1 MVKFKHKEIGM
12 KIFKTI
18 ISSLKHTKL
27 LILIFFVL
35 SIALNYLVA
44 YIPVVIQ
51 YFIDTILKQNNT
63 PNELLDLIV
72 NLYESKVGF
81 IATICITLVVVQF
94 IIIIFTYFRSITKT
108 KIIQEFQY
116 ELKLKLFNHIQN
128 LTYQDFYNNS
138 LADLVQNSSDDVN
151 NIVNFIDKQLAYIL
165 DIALIIIFAIGQLI
179 TIDFRLS
186 SIMIFLSCFIIFA
199 SIIYCK
205 KSKDVIQKRIEMQRK
220 LYSKMNDNFDNL
232 KFIKLNNLQE
242 QEEKEFEKIVEESNK
257 FHKEK
262 VRMDT
267 NYNIGVENVVKLGPP
282 LIFILSSY
290 LYMIGSISIGSIYVT
305 LSYSNKVTKSFTDVA
320 DILEALNLFRESYK
334 RLNNLLELTIEDE
347 KISKNMEI
355 NNNTI
360 TFKNANIMINGT
372 TILEDLNFK
381 IKENEKIIVVG
392 NTGSGKSILLKTLIG
407 FYEYTGSIK
416 IGNVEIRD
424 LNKKLIRE
432 NICLLLQDSYLFS
445 RTIAENIK
453 ILVPYM
459 PYEEMVNISKFFAL
473 DSDVQ
478 KLKDGY
484 DSKIGKKGIALSK
497 GQRQRLVLVRA
508 FTKPKPIM
516 IFDDSFSAIDR
527 INKKQILDNLMNLE
541 DKFTKII
548 ITHDIGLAPS
558 FDKVIY
564 INNKKAIVG
573 KHEELLEN
581 EDYNKVYKLN
591 QDKIEEEYI

>member
-1 MVKFKHKEIGM
+1 M
-12 KIFKTI
+12 KTLKTI
-18 ISSLKHTKL
+18 MLSSKHTKL
-27 LILIFFVL
+27 LLLVFFIL
-35 SIALNYLVA
+35 SILLNYLTT

-51 YFIDTILKQNNT
+51 YFIDTILKQST
-63 PNELLDLIV
+63 TQNELLELIV
-72 NLYESKVGF
+72 SLYENRMGF
-81 IATICITLVVVQF
+81 IATICITLIVIELV
-94 IIIIFTYFRSITKT
+94 IIIFTYFRSIAKT
-108 KIIQEFQY
+108 KIIQEFEY

-151 NIVNFIDKQLAYIL
+151 NIVNFIDKQLTYIL
-165 DIALIIIFAIGQLI
+165 DIVLIIIFAIGQLI
-179 TIDFRLS
+179 NIDFRLS
-186 SIMIFLSCFIIFA
+186 SIMIFLSLFIVLT

-205 KSKDVIQKRIEMQRK
+205 KSKDIIQKRIETQRN
-220 LYSKMNDNFDNL
+220 LYSKMDDNFNNL
-232 KFIKLNNLQE
+232 KFIKLNNLQR
-242 QEEKEFEKIVEESNK
+242 QEEKEFKKVVEENYK
-257 FHKEK
+257 ALKEK

-334 RLNNLLELTIEDE
+334 RLNNLLELTIEDD
-347 KISKNMEI
+347 KISNNVEI
-355 NNNTI
+355 NDKTI
-360 TFKNANIMINGT
+360 TFENANIIVNGT
-372 TILEDLNFK
+372 TILENLNFK
-381 IKENEKIIVVG
+381 IDKNEKVIVIG
-392 NTGSGKSILLKTLIG
+392 STGSGKSILLKTLIG
-407 FYEYTGSIK
+407 FYEYTGSIR
-416 IGNVEIRD
+416 IGNVEIRN

-459 PYEEMVNISKFFAL
+459 INEEMVNISKFFAL

-527 INKKQILDNLMNLE
+527 INKRQILDNLMSLK

-548 ITHDIGLAPS
+548 ITHDIGLASS

-564 INNKKAIVG
+564 INDKRAIVG
-573 KHEELLEN
+573 KHEELLKN
-581 EDYNKVYKLN
+581 ASYNKVYKLN

>member
-1 MVKFKHKEIGM
+1 MKFLKMAKSSFKHTRI
-12 KIFKTI
+12 
-18 ISSLKHTKL
+18 
-27 LILIFFVL
+27 LILLFFVL
-35 SIALNYLVA
+35 SILLNYLTI

-51 YFIDTILKQNNT
+51 FFIDTILQQNT
-63 PNELLDLIV
+63 QNEILNMIT
-72 NLYESKVGF
+72 NLYENKIGF
-81 IATICITLVVVQF
+81 IATICIILIIIKL
-94 IIIIFTYFRSITKT
+94 IIIIFTYFRTITKT
-108 KIIQEFQY
+108 KIIQQFQY
-116 ELKLKLFNHIQN
+116 ELKLQLFNHIQN
-128 LTYQDFYNNS
+128 LTYEDFYNNS

-151 NIVNFIDKQLAYIL
+151 NIVNFIDKQLTYII
-165 DIALIIIFAIGQLI
+165 DISLIIIFAIGQLI

-186 SIMIFLSCFIIFA
+186 SIMILISCFIIFA
-199 SIIYCK
+199 SILYYK
-205 KSKDVIQKRIEMQRK
+205 KSKSVIQKRIEMQRN
-220 LYSKMNDNFDNL
+220 LYSKMDDNFNNL
-232 KFIKLNNLQE
+232 KFIKLNNLQK
-242 QEEKEFEKIVEESNK
+242 QEEKEFERIVEESNK

-262 VRMDT
+262 IIMDT
-267 NYNIGVENVVKLGPP
+267 SYNIGVENVVKLGPP

-290 LYMIGSISIGSIYVT
+290 LYIIGSISIGSIYVT

-320 DILEALNLFRESYK
+320 DMLESLNLFRESYK

-347 KISKNMEI
+347 KISNSICQI
-355 NNNTI
+355 NDKTI
-360 TFKNANIMINGT
+360 TFENANIIVNGT
-372 TILEDLNFK
+372 IILENLNFK
-381 IKENEKIIVVG
+381 INKNEKVIVVG
-392 NTGSGKSILLKTLIG
+392 STGSGKSILLKTLIG

-459 PYEEMVNISKFFAL
+459 PNEEMVNISKFFAL
-473 DSDVQ
+473 HNDVQ
-478 KLKDGY
+478 KLKQGY

-516 IFDDSFSAIDR
+516 IFDDSFSAIDKV
-527 INKKQILDNLMNLE
+527 NKKHIFNNLMNLKDE
-541 DKFTKII
+541 VTKII

-564 INNKKAIVG
+564 INNKKAYVG
-573 KHEELLEN
+573 KHQELLEN
-581 EDYNKVYKLN
+581 ENYNKVYRLN

>member
-1 MVKFKHKEIGM
+1 MKF
-12 KIFKTI
+12 FKTI
-18 ISSLKHTKL
+18 ISSLKNTKL
-27 LILIFFVL
+27 LIFAFFIL
-35 SIALNYLVA
+35 SIALNYLTT

-51 YFIDTILKQNNT
+51 YFIDTILKQIT
-63 PNELLDLIV
+63 TQNEILDLIV
-72 NLYESKVGF
+72 NSYESKIGF
-81 IATICITLVVVQF
+81 IFTICITLIIIQL
-94 IIIIFTYFRSITKT
+94 IIIIFTYLRNISKT
-108 KIIQEFQY
+108 KIIQEFQE

-151 NIVNFIDKQLAYIL
+151 NIVNFIDKQLTYIL
-165 DIALIIIFAIGQLI
+165 DIVLIIIFAIRQLI

-186 SIMIFLSCFIIFA
+186 SVMIFLSCFIVIA

-205 KSKDVIQKRIEMQRK
+205 KSKNIVQKRIETQK
-220 LYSKMNDNFDNL
+220 NLYSKMDDNFNNL

-242 QEEKEFEKIVEESNK
+242 HEEKEFEKILEEN
-257 FHKEK
+257 FTVLKEK
-262 VRMDT
+262 TKMDT
-267 NYNIGVENVVKLGPP
+267 NYNIGVENVVKLGSP
-282 LIFILSSY
+282 LIFILSAY
-290 LYMIGSISIGSIYVT
+290 LYMTGSISIGSIYVT

-334 RLNNLLELTIEDE
+334 RLNSLLELTIEDDKKLE
-347 KISKNMEI
+347 NTEI
-355 NNNTI
+355 NNRTI
-360 TFKNANIMINGT
+360 VFKNANIIVNET
-372 TILEDLNFK
+372 TILENLNFK
-381 IKENEKIIVVG
+381 IEENEKVLIVG
-392 NTGSGKSILLKTLIG
+392 STGSGRSILLKTLIG

-459 PYEEMVNISKFFAL
+459 PYEEMINISKFFAL
-473 DSDVQ
+473 DNDIQ

-484 DSKIGKKGIALSK
+484 YSKIGKKGITLSK

-508 FTKPKPIM
+508 FTKIKPIM

-527 INKKQILDNLMNLE
+527 INKKQILNNLMNMKE
-541 DKFTKII
+541 KFTKII
-548 ITHDIGLAPS
+548 ITHDIGLAPN

-564 INNKKAIVG
+564 IDKKKAFAG
-573 KHEELLEN
+573 KHEELLKN
-581 EDYNKVYKLN
+581 EKYYKVYRLN
-591 QDKIEEEYI
+591 QDKIEEDYV

>member
-1 MVKFKHKEIGM
+1 MKF
-12 KIFKTI
+12 FKTI
-18 ISSLKHTKL
+18 ISSLKNTKL
-27 LILIFFVL
+27 LIFAFFIL
-35 SIALNYLVA
+35 SIALNYLTT

-51 YFIDTILKQNNT
+51 YFIDTILKQIT
-63 PNELLDLIV
+63 TQNEILDLIV
-72 NLYESKVGF
+72 NSYESKIGF
-81 IATICITLVVVQF
+81 IFTICITLIIIQL
-94 IIIIFTYFRSITKT
+94 IIIIFTYLRNISKT
-108 KIIQEFQY
+108 KIIQEFQE

-151 NIVNFIDKQLAYIL
+151 NIVNFIDKQLTYIL
-165 DIALIIIFAIGQLI
+165 DIVLIIIFAIRQLI

-186 SIMIFLSCFIIFA
+186 SVMIFLSCFIVIA

-205 KSKDVIQKRIEMQRK
+205 KSKNIVQKRIETQK
-220 LYSKMNDNFDNL
+220 NLYSKMDDNFNNL

-242 QEEKEFEKIVEESNK
+242 HEEKEFEKILEEN
-257 FHKEK
+257 FTVLKEK
-262 VRMDT
+262 TKMDT
-267 NYNIGVENVVKLGPP
+267 NYNIGVENVVKLGSP
-282 LIFILSSY
+282 LIFILSAY
-290 LYMIGSISIGSIYVT
+290 LYMTGSISIGSIYVT

-334 RLNNLLELTIEDE
+334 RLNSLLELTIEDDKKLE
-347 KISKNMEI
+347 NTEI
-355 NNNTI
+355 NNRTI
-360 TFKNANIMINGT
+360 VFKNANIIVNET
-372 TILEDLNFK
+372 TILENLNFK
-381 IKENEKIIVVG
+381 IEENEKVLIVG
-392 NTGSGKSILLKTLIG
+392 STGSGKSILLKTLIG

-459 PYEEMVNISKFFAL
+459 PYEKMINISKFFAL
-473 DSDVQ
+473 DNDIQ

-484 DSKIGKKGIALSK
+484 YSKIGKKGITLSK

-508 FTKPKPIM
+508 FTKIKPIM

-527 INKKQILDNLMNLE
+527 INKKQILNNLMNMKE
-541 DKFTKII
+541 KFTKII
-548 ITHDIGLAPS
+548 ITHDIGLAPN

-564 INNKKAIVG
+564 IDNKKAFAG
-573 KHEELLEN
+573 KHEELLKN
-581 EDYNKVYKLN
+581 EKYYKVYRLN
-591 QDKIEEEYI
+591 QDKIEEDYV

>member
-1 MVKFKHKEIGM
+1 M

-18 ISSLKHTKL
+18 ISSFKHTKL
-27 LILIFFVL
+27 LILVFFVL
-35 SIALNYLVA
+35 SILLNYLTT

-51 YFIDTILKQNNT
+51 YFIDTILKQNT
-63 PNELLDLIV
+63 TQNELLDLIV
-72 NLYESKVGF
+72 SLYESRIGF
-81 IATICITLVVVQF
+81 IATICITLIIIQL
-94 IIIIFTYFRSITKT
+94 IIIIFTYFRSIAKT

-151 NIVNFIDKQLAYIL
+151 NIVNFIDKQLTYIF

-186 SIMIFLSCFIIFA
+186 SVMIFLSCFIILA

-205 KSKDVIQKRIEMQRK
+205 KSKDVIQKRIETQRD
-220 LYSKMNDNFDNL
+220 LYSKMDDNFNNL

-242 QEEKEFEKIVEESNK
+242 QEEKEFEKVVEENYK
-257 FHKEK
+257 VLKEK

-334 RLNNLLELTIEDE
+334 RLNNLLELTIEDDE
-347 KISKNMEI
+347 ISNNIEI
-355 NNNTI
+355 NDKTI
-360 TFKNANIMINGT
+360 TFENANIIVNGT
-372 TILEDLNFK
+372 TILENLNFK
-381 IKENEKIIVVG
+381 INKNEKVIVIG
-392 NTGSGKSILLKTLIG
+392 STGSGKSILLKTLIG
-407 FYEYTGSIK
+407 FYEYTGSIR

-459 PYEEMVNISKFFAL
+459 PNEEMINISKFFAL

-527 INKKQILDNLMNLE
+527 INKKQILNNLMSLE

-548 ITHDIGLAPS
+548 ITHDIGLAAG

-581 EDYNKVYKLN
+581 ENYNRVYKLN
-591 QDKIEEEYI
+591 QDKIEEEYV